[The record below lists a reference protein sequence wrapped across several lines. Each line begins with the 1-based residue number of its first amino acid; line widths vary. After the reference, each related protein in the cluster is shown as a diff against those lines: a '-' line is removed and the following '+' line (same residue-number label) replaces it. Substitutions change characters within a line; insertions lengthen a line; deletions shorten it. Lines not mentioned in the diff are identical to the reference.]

1 MQSPFEEGTSK
12 EARAIMESQETPQAV
27 APAPKAGRKSV
38 KVGVVTSNKM
48 TKTIVVSVER
58 RVPHPLYRRIM
69 TKTSKFLAHDEKNA
83 CSIGDTVSIVET
95 RPLSKRKRWRLLEVI
110 RKAS

>member
-1 MQSPFEEGTSK
+1 MENQTAGT
-12 EARAIMESQETPQAV
+12 
-27 APAPKAGRKSV
+27 APAAAKAGRKNV

-48 TKTIVVSVER
+48 TKTVVVSVER
-58 RVPHPLYRRIM
+58 RVPHPLYRRIV

-95 RPLSKRKRWRLLEVI
+95 RPLSKRKRWRLLEII

>member
-1 MQSPFEEGTSK
+1 MGKQNTQEPVDSPKTE
-12 EARAIMESQETPQAV
+12 
-27 APAPKAGRKSV
+27 RKNI

-48 TKTIVVSVER
+48 NKTVVVSVGR

-69 TKTSKFLAHDEKNA
+69 ARTSKFLAHDEKNA
-83 CSIGDTVSIVET
+83 CSVGDTVSIVET
-95 RPLSKRKRWRLLEVI
+95 RPLSKRKRWRLLSVI

>member
-1 MQSPFEEGTSK
+1 MDSENAQVSGAKLKPHRRNT
-12 EARAIMESQETPQAV
+12 
-27 APAPKAGRKSV
+27 

-48 TKTIVVSVER
+48 NKTIVVSVER
-58 RVPHPLYRRIM
+58 QVPHPLYRRIV
-69 TKTSKFLAHDEKNA
+69 TRTSKFLAHDENNS
-83 CSIGDTVSIVET
+83 CNIGDTVSIIET